1 VSEILVP
8 GIAGRGSVLDGIPS
22 PGSRTP
28 TKSFSATL
36 NESIEQVNDLQKKAE
51 EAAQN
56 LALGKEKDIAQTLIA
71 IEKANISFQ
80 LMMQVRNKILEAY
93 QEVMRMSV

>member
-1 VSEILVP
+1 MSEIRVP
-8 GIAGRGSVLDGIPS
+8 GIGDRGSVLNGILS

-28 TKSFSATL
+28 TKSFGETL
-36 NESIEQVNDLQKKAE
+36 KESIAQVNDLQKTAE

-56 LALGKEKDIAQTLIA
+56 LALGKEKDIAHTLIA
-71 IEKANISFQ
+71 IEKANVSFQ

-93 QEVMRMSV
+93 QEVMRMAV